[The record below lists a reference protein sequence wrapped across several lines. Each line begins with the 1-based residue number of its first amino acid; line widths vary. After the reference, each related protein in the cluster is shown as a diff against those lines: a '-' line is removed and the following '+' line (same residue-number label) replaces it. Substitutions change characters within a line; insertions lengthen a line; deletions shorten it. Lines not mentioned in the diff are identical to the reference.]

1 MKSKDLKKRILI
13 TLGGLGGGGAE
24 RNLINFLNH
33 FNRNLFHIEVLC
45 YYKTGV
51 YVSAIPADVKVHYL
65 TNGEDF
71 LSNSFI
77 KPLQF
82 KLNKK
87 KVKFLRSNPSFL
99 YNSYFQNFDLE
110 IAFLHDIIP
119 FVANSPIQNK
129 IGFLRNDIELEDLK
143 PQKKRQ
149 IIQGSR
155 CFQKLIAVSTEA
167 KNGFVKMGGDA
178 NKIDIIYNPIDVE
191 NIRKRGSDT
200 FDFKNNQVFNI
211 LAVGRL
217 FPQKRYD
224 RLIEAVHILK
234 EDNTV
239 PPFQL
244 HILGKG
250 PLRAEI
256 QKQIK
261 SLKLHD
267 MVHLLGY
274 NNNPYKV
281 MNKADIVTLSS
292 DFEGL
297 PGVICEALSLSKP
310 IVATNAAGVGELLQ
324 DGELGIIV
332 EKNSKKLAEGLKTM
346 LQSEQLQ
353 QSLQNKLSITS
364 FPFDKQVVMPQ
375 LEKIYL
381 SI

>member
-33 FNRNLFHIEVLC
+33 FNRNLFHIEILC

-51 YVSAIPADVKVHYL
+51 YVSAIPKDVKVHYL
-65 TNGEDF
+65 AKGEDF
-71 LSNSFI
+71 ISKNPL
-77 KPLQF
+77 KPILF
-82 KLNKK
+82 KLGKK

-119 FVANSPIQNK
+119 FVAKSSIQNK

-143 PQKKRQ
+143 PKKKRQ
-149 IIQGSR
+149 IIQGSKH
-155 CFQKLIAVSTEA
+155 FQKLIAVSKEA
-167 KNGFVKMGGDA
+167 KNGFVNMGGDS
-178 NKIDIIYNPIDVE
+178 NKVDVIYNPIDVE
-191 NIRKRGSDT
+191 NIRKKGNEP
-200 FDFKNNQVFNI
+200 FEFENNQALNI

-234 EDNTV
+234 EENTV

-244 HILGKG
+244 HILGEG
-250 PLRAEI
+250 PLKATMQE
-256 QKQIK
+256 QIK
-261 SLKLHD
+261 SLHLND
-267 MVHLLGY
+267 TVHLLGY

-281 MNKADIVTLSS
+281 MNKADIITLSS

-297 PGVICEALSLSKP
+297 PGVICEALSLAKP

-324 DGELGIIV
+324 GGELGIMV
-332 EKNSKKLAEGLKTM
+332 EKSSEKLAGGLKTM
-346 LQSEQLQ
+346 LQSEQLR
-353 QSLQNKLSITS
+353 QSLQDKLSVTS
-364 FPFDKQVVMPQ
+364 FLFDKQVVMPQ
-375 LEKIYL
+375 LEKIYQ